1 MDPMPLKASR
11 KSLTMLSEVN
21 RYRYRGKTPSTME
34 PLAFLRSISGG
45 IEFPLT
51 FEPDDL
57 YFKSKEDDVAVD
69 RFVHWCNV
77 LKSLMCVWM
86 CRPIE
91 RCMLNIIRPMAM
103 FWPSPCFPK
112 VYVYCISL
120 PFVFPFELHIL

>member
-45 IEFPLT
+45 FEFPLT

-77 LKSLMCVWM
+77 LKSLM
-86 CRPIE
+86 
-91 RCMLNIIRPMAM
+91 MAGSVLSFGAILLILM
-103 FWPSPCFPK
+103 ALYPDD
-112 VYVYCISL
+112 
-120 PFVFPFELHIL
+120 FEKWY